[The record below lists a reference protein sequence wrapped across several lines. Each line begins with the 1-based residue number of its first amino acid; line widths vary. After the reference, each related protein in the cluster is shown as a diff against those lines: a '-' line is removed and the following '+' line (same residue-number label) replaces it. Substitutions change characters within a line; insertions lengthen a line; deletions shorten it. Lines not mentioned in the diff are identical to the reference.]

1 MPNGFHGLRRAAL
14 SALLSTIAA
23 PAFGADLLDVSV
35 EKKGDRYTMA
45 SRTYFE
51 APPEAVFRVLSDY
64 DRFERISSIFEDVRF
79 IAPATDGTPRAYTL
93 VKGCVLFF
101 CKTIERIEELHFT
114 PHSRIVAEVEPEH
127 SDFAYGRTEWRF
139 IPAGSGTEV
148 HYRMDME
155 PGFWVPPLIGPYIM
169 KRSFRSDA
177 VEALERIEAL
187 AVSGDGDQA
196 RDGGP
201 EPAS

>member
-1 MPNGFHGLRRAAL
+1 MSAEQRSPAARAILPLVASVAL
-14 SALLSTIAA
+14 AGV
-23 PAFGADLLDVSV
+23 PARGADLLDVSV
-35 EKKGDRYTMA
+35 EKEGERYTMA

-79 IAPATDGTPRAYTL
+79 IAPAGDGTPRAFTL
-93 VKGCVLFF
+93 LKGCVLFF

-139 IPAGSGTEV
+139 IPSGSGTEV
-148 HYRMDME
+148 HYRMEME

-177 VEALERIEAL
+177 VEALNRIEAL
-187 AVSGDGDQA
+187 ALSPDDG
-196 RDGGP
+196 R
-201 EPAS
+201 EPPS

>member
-1 MPNGFHGLRRAAL
+1 MSAEDGRPAAFATLVLAVSVALAAL
-14 SALLSTIAA
+14 
-23 PAFGADLLDVSV
+23 PARGADLLDVSV
-35 EKKGDRYTMA
+35 EKEGERYTMA

-51 APPEAVFRVLSDY
+51 APPEAVFEVLSDY

-79 IAPATDGTPRAYTL
+79 IAPASDGTPRAFTL
-93 VKGCVLFF
+93 MKGCVLFF

-139 IPAGSGTEV
+139 IPSGSGTEV
-148 HYRMDME
+148 HYRMEME

-177 VEALERIEAL
+177 VEALNRIEAL
-187 AVSGDGDQA
+187 ALSPDE
-196 RDGGP
+196 GP

>member
-1 MPNGFHGLRRAAL
+1 MSAEDGRPAAFATLVLAVSVALAAL
-14 SALLSTIAA
+14 
-23 PAFGADLLDVSV
+23 PARGADLLDVSV
-35 EKKGDRYTMA
+35 EKEGERYTMA

-51 APPEAVFRVLSDY
+51 APPEAVFEVLSDY

-79 IAPATDGTPRAYTL
+79 IAPASDGTPRAFTL
-93 VKGCVLFF
+93 MKGCVLFF

-139 IPAGSGTEV
+139 IPSGSGTEV
-148 HYRMDME
+148 HYRMEME

-177 VEALERIEAL
+177 VEALNRIEAL
-187 AVSGDGDQA
+187 ALSADES
-196 RDGGP
+196 R
-201 EPAS
+201 EPPS

>member
-1 MPNGFHGLRRAAL
+1 MAAT
-14 SALLSTIAA
+14 ALLASA
-23 PAFGADLLDVSV
+23 PARGADLLDVSV
-35 EKKGDRYTMA
+35 EKEGDRYTMA

-51 APPEAVFRVLSDY
+51 APPEAVFEVLSDY

-79 IAPATDGTPRAYTL
+79 IAPAADGTPRAYTL

-114 PHSRIVAEVEPEH
+114 PPGRIVAEVEPEH
-127 SDFAYGRTEWRF
+127 SDFDYGRTEWRF
-139 IPAGSGTEV
+139 LPSGSGTEV
-148 HYRMDME
+148 HYRMEME
-155 PGFWVPPLIGPYIM
+155 PGFWVPPVIGPYIM

-187 AVSGDGDQA
+187 AQG
-196 RDGGP
+196 R

>member
-1 MPNGFHGLRRAAL
+1 MTAERRSAAGPAILLLLASVALAAMPAR
-14 SALLSTIAA
+14 
-23 PAFGADLLDVSV
+23 GADLLDVSV
-35 EKKGDRYTMA
+35 EKDGERYTMA

-51 APPEAVFRVLSDY
+51 APPDAVFRVLSDY

-79 IAPATDGTPRAYTL
+79 IAPASDGTPRAFTL
-93 VKGCVLFF
+93 MKGCVLFF

-139 IPAGSGTEV
+139 IPSGSGTEV
-148 HYRMDME
+148 HYRMEME

-177 VEALERIEAL
+177 VEALNRIEAL
-187 AVSGDGDQA
+187 ALSPDE
-196 RDGGP
+196 GP

>member
-1 MPNGFHGLRRAAL
+1 MPNRFHGLRRAAL
-14 SALLSTIAA
+14 SALLFLIAV
-23 PAFGADLLDVSV
+23 PALSADLLDVSV
-35 EKKGDRYTMA
+35 QKEGERYTMA

-139 IPAGSGTEV
+139 IPSGSGTEV

-155 PGFWVPPLIGPYIM
+155 PGFWVPPVIGPYIM

-187 AVSGDGDQA
+187 ALAGDEDQA
-196 RDGGP
+196 GGEAR
-201 EPAS
+201 EPPS

>member
-1 MPNGFHGLRRAAL
+1 VTAERRSAAGPAILLLLASVALAAMPAR
-14 SALLSTIAA
+14 
-23 PAFGADLLDVSV
+23 GADLLDVSV
-35 EKKGDRYTMA
+35 EKDGERYTMA

-51 APPEAVFRVLSDY
+51 APPDAVFRVLSDY

-79 IAPATDGTPRAYTL
+79 IAPASDGTPRAFTL
-93 VKGCVLFF
+93 MKGCVLFF

-139 IPAGSGTEV
+139 IPSGSGTEV
-148 HYRMDME
+148 HYRMEME

-177 VEALERIEAL
+177 VEALNRIEAL
-187 AVSGDGDQA
+187 ALSADES
-196 RDGGP
+196 R
-201 EPAS
+201 EPPS

>member
-1 MPNGFHGLRRAAL
+1 MSAEDRSPATLAILLLAVSVALAAMPAL
-14 SALLSTIAA
+14 
-23 PAFGADLLDVSV
+23 GADLLDVSV
-35 EKKGDRYTMA
+35 EKEGERYTMA

-64 DRFERISSIFEDVRF
+64 DRFERISSIFEDVHF
-79 IAPATDGTPRAYTL
+79 IAPASDGTPRAFTL

-139 IPAGSGTEV
+139 IPSGSGTEV
-148 HYRMDME
+148 HYRMEME

-177 VEALERIEAL
+177 VEALNRIEAL
-187 AVSGDGDQA
+187 ALSLDEG
-196 RDGGP
+196 R
-201 EPAS
+201 EPPS

>member
-1 MPNGFHGLRRAAL
+1 MTAERR
-14 SALLSTIAA
+14 SAAA
-23 PAFGADLLDVSV
+23 PAILLLVASVALAAMPARGAELLDVSV
-35 EKKGDRYTMA
+35 EKDGERYTMA

-79 IAPATDGTPRAYTL
+79 IAPARDGTPRAFTL

-101 CKTIERIEELHFT
+101 CKTIERIEALHFT

-139 IPAGSGTEV
+139 IPSGSGTEV
-148 HYRMDME
+148 HYRMEME

-177 VEALERIEAL
+177 VEALNRIEAL
-187 AVSGDGDQA
+187 ALSLDEG
-196 RDGGP
+196 R

>member
-1 MPNGFHGLRRAAL
+1 VTAERRSAAGPAILLLLASVALAAMPAR
-14 SALLSTIAA
+14 
-23 PAFGADLLDVSV
+23 GADLLDVSV
-35 EKKGDRYTMA
+35 EKDGERYTMA

-51 APPEAVFRVLSDY
+51 APPDAVFRVLSDY

-79 IAPATDGTPRAYTL
+79 IAPASDGTPRAFTL
-93 VKGCVLFF
+93 MKGCVLFF

-139 IPAGSGTEV
+139 IPSGSGTEV
-148 HYRMDME
+148 HYRMEME

-177 VEALERIEAL
+177 VEALNRIEAL
-187 AVSGDGDQA
+187 ALSPDE
-196 RDGGP
+196 GP

>member
-1 MPNGFHGLRRAAL
+1 MSAEAGSPAAL
-14 SALLSTIAA
+14 AIRLLVVLSLLAA
-23 PAFGADLLDVSV
+23 GPAGGADLLDVRV
-35 EKKGDRYTMA
+35 EQEGERYTMA
-45 SRTYFE
+45 SRTYFA

-79 IAPATDGTPRAYTL
+79 IAPASDGTPRAFTL

-127 SDFAYGRTEWRF
+127 SDFDYGRTEWQF
-139 IPAGSGTEV
+139 VPSGSGTEV
-148 HYRMDME
+148 HYRMEME

-187 AVSGDGDQA
+187 ALSADEEQGA
-196 RDGGP
+196 
-201 EPAS
+201 EPSS

>member
-1 MPNGFHGLRRAAL
+1 MPNRFHGLRRGALPALLFLIAVPAL
-14 SALLSTIAA
+14 S
-23 PAFGADLLDVSV
+23 ADLLDVSV
-35 EKKGDRYTMA
+35 QKEGERYTMA

-139 IPAGSGTEV
+139 IPSGSGTEV

-155 PGFWVPPLIGPYIM
+155 PGFWVPPVIGPYIM

-187 AVSGDGDQA
+187 ALAGDEDQA
-196 RDGGP
+196 GGEAR
-201 EPAS
+201 EPPS

>member
-1 MPNGFHGLRRAAL
+1 MSAEDGRPAAFATLLLAVSVALAAL
-14 SALLSTIAA
+14 
-23 PAFGADLLDVSV
+23 PARGADLLDVSV
-35 EKKGDRYTMA
+35 EKEGERYTMA

-79 IAPATDGTPRAYTL
+79 IAPASDGTPRAFTL
-93 VKGCVLFF
+93 MKGCVLFF

-127 SDFAYGRTEWRF
+127 SDFAYGRTEWQF
-139 IPAGSGTEV
+139 IPSGSGTEV
-148 HYRMDME
+148 HYRMEME
-155 PGFWVPPLIGPYIM
+155 PGFWVPPLIGPYMM

-177 VEALERIEAL
+177 VEALNRIEAL
-187 AVSGDGDQA
+187 ALSPDES
-196 RDGGP
+196 R
-201 EPAS
+201 EPPS

>member
-1 MPNGFHGLRRAAL
+1 VSAEDGRPAAFATLVLAVSVALAAL
-14 SALLSTIAA
+14 
-23 PAFGADLLDVSV
+23 PARGADLLDVSV
-35 EKKGDRYTMA
+35 EKEGERYTMA

-51 APPEAVFRVLSDY
+51 APPEAVFEVLSDY

-79 IAPATDGTPRAYTL
+79 IAPASDGTPRAFTL
-93 VKGCVLFF
+93 MKGCVLFF

-139 IPAGSGTEV
+139 IPSGSGTEV
-148 HYRMDME
+148 HYRMEME

-177 VEALERIEAL
+177 VEALNRIEAL
-187 AVSGDGDQA
+187 ALSADES
-196 RDGGP
+196 R
-201 EPAS
+201 EPPS